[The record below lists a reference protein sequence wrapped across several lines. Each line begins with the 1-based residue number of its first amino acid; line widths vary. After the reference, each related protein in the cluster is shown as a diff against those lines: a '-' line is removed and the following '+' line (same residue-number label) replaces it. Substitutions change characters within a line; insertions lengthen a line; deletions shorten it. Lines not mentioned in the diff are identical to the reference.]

1 MSQKKNIFLS
11 KLLFD
16 LLAIN
21 IALGMTNLIIFYT
34 FWVDGWSYPSL
45 FIVIN
50 LAAIVSYI
58 LSHQNF
64 LNPSFRFSSIV
75 RITFRYILITYSF
88 TSIYWLLALNKK
100 YYVAHLILFFILGFL
115 FLLIFRKIW
124 VVAFTKILRSLYNR
138 KNVMIISPMHAT
150 IKTILNQEKWLNYSV
165 EYAAN
170 KIQVDDL
177 PIYFSSYNLDVVF
190 IDLNCIDEPVEEW
203 RAKFK
208 SMNIELFIL
217 NSKKSDKLRL
227 QKIISD
233 LHLYG

>member
-1 MSQKKNIFLS
+1 
-11 KLLFD
+11 
-16 LLAIN
+16 
-21 IALGMTNLIIFYT
+21 
-34 FWVDGWSYPSL
+34 
-45 FIVIN
+45 
-50 LAAIVSYI
+50 
-58 LSHQNF
+58 
-64 LNPSFRFSSIV
+64 
-75 RITFRYILITYSF
+75 
-88 TSIYWLLALNKK
+88 
-100 YYVAHLILFFILGFL
+100 
-115 FLLIFRKIW
+115 
-124 VVAFTKILRSLYNR
+124 
-138 KNVMIISPMHAT
+138 MHAT